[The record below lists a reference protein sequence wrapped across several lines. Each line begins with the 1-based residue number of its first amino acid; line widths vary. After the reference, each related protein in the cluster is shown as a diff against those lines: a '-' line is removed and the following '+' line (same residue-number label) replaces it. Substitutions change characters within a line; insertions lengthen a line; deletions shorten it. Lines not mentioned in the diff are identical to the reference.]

1 MHRLL
6 GVPVIPHHWTSPI
19 TGSTVWQADARK
31 VAAQLPDGVATCSI
45 LDGPYGMGKAAWDRI
60 PRGGRLLDLYRG
72 HLDDVCRLSAPSASL
87 YVWNTAEGWGELHPA
102 ILALGW
108 TFRSLIV
115 WDKPTSAAFKSAHE
129 EGARMWPETAE
140 YCGFYQREPWSDS
153 VCAGSEIAHA
163 AGRDD
168 KNWIRDWIVSEW
180 KAAGLWKKDLDRAVG
195 VVNMSQH
202 YLTHSQ
208 WALPTWKHYQILAAF
223 AAEHG
228 PPRAVPYFVLERF
241 STPPDLRAT
250 YDHLRAEY
258 DHLRAEYEA
267 KRAPFVCPL
276 GVGNVW
282 REPTVTGKERLRA
295 PNGEALHPCQK
306 PLLFA
311 DRMIRASTR
320 PGDTVWVPFGGTL
333 RELVAAE
340 HMARSTP
347 KDARRVLTCELNN
360 DGVDYITPS
369 LEQATGRPLRAN
381 IAQLGLF
388 G

>member
-1 MHRLL
+1 M
-6 GVPVIPHHWTSPI
+6 IPHHWTSPN
-19 TGSTVWQADARK
+19 TGSTVWQADARQ

-115 WDKPTSAAFKSAHE
+115 WDKGDSFMAGKCNV
-129 EGARMWPETAE
+129 GALRTWYDVTEI
-140 YCGFYQREPWSDS
+140 CGFYQREEWAKN
-153 VCAGSEIAHA
+153 AGAGAEIAYA

-168 KNWIRDWIVSEW
+168 KNWIRPWLANEW
-180 KAAGLWKKDLDRAVG
+180 REAGLKMRDADRALGTVG
-195 VVNMSQH
+195 MAGH
-202 YLTHSQ
+202 YFNPSQ

-228 PPRAVPYFVLERF
+228 PPRAVPYLVLERF

-250 YDHLRAEY
+250 YG
-258 DHLRAEYEA
+258 HLRAEYEA